1 MEGLYTFLRGFFYI
15 QYYAEILGSMKARI
29 VSPPLFVKGRNT
41 KKSIKRGKWESF
53 WMETKIN
60 LKKNIE
66 TFLEY
71 TLISFAHHDSFI
83 YRNCE

>member
-1 MEGLYTFLRGFFYI
+1 MEGFYTFLRGFFYI

-53 WMETKIN
+53 
-60 LKKNIE
+60 
-66 TFLEY
+66 
-71 TLISFAHHDSFI
+71 
-83 YRNCE
+83 

>member
-1 MEGLYTFLRGFFYI
+1 MEGLYTFLRGFSHI

-53 WMETKIN
+53 
-60 LKKNIE
+60 
-66 TFLEY
+66 
-71 TLISFAHHDSFI
+71 
-83 YRNCE
+83 